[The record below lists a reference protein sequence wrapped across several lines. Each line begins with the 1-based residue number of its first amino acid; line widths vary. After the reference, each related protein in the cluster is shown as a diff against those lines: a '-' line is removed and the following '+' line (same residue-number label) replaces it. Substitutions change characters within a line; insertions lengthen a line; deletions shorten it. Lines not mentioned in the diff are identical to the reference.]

1 MQTTIIIR
9 LPTNKSKDMLELD
22 FTTIITAIV
31 SLIGGGWLFNLYSAK
46 PRKTSIELENVGKA
60 MEEMN
65 GVINTMKESS
75 RVYREDTDKT
85 IRGLNTKIENLE
97 KSIKVKD
104 EAIYS
109 AYDCPFPDK
118 SSDCIVLKVYKK
130 CHECSIETQIV
141 QDNDEQESE
150 DGE

>member
-1 MQTTIIIR
+1 M
-9 LPTNKSKDMLELD
+9 MELD
-22 FTTIITAIV
+22 VTTIITAIV
-31 SLIGGGWLFNLYSAK
+31 GLIGGGWIFNVYSAK

-65 GVINTMKESS
+65 GVITTMKESS

-118 SSDCIVLKVYKK
+118 SSDCIVLRVYKK

-141 QDNDEQESE
+141 QDNEIQESE
-150 DGE
+150 DVE

>member
-1 MQTTIIIR
+1 
-9 LPTNKSKDMLELD
+9 MLELD
-22 FTTIITAIV
+22 VTTIITAIV
-31 SLIGGGWLFNLYSAK
+31 GLIGGGWIFNVYSAK

-65 GVINTMKESS
+65 GVITTMKESS
-75 RVYREDTDKT
+75 RIYREDTDRT
-85 IRGLNTKIENLE
+85 IRGLNAKIENLE

-141 QDNDEQESE
+141 QDDVQESE
-150 DGE
+150 DRE

>member
-1 MQTTIIIR
+1 M
-9 LPTNKSKDMLELD
+9 MELD
-22 FTTIITAIV
+22 VTTIITAIV
-31 SLIGGGWLFNLYSAK
+31 SLIGGGWIFNVYSAK

-60 MEEMN
+60 MDEMN
-65 GVINTMKESS
+65 GVITTMKESS
-75 RVYREDTDKT
+75 RIYREDTDRT
-85 IRGLNTKIENLE
+85 IRGLNAKIENLE

-118 SSDCIVLKVYKK
+118 SSDCIVLRVYKK
-130 CHECSIETQIV
+130 CRECSIETQIV
-141 QDNDEQESE
+141 QDNEIQELE

>member
-1 MQTTIIIR
+1 
-9 LPTNKSKDMLELD
+9 MLELD
-22 FTTIITAIV
+22 YTTIITAIV
-31 SLIGGGWLFNLYSAK
+31 GLIGGGWIFNVYSAK

-65 GVINTMKESS
+65 GVITTMKESS
-75 RVYREDTDKT
+75 RVYREDTDRT

-118 SSDCIVLKVYKK
+118 SSDCIVLRVYKK

-141 QDNDEQESE
+141 QDTDVQESE
-150 DGE
+150 DEE

>member
-1 MQTTIIIR
+1 
-9 LPTNKSKDMLELD
+9 MLELD

-65 GVINTMKESS
+65 GVIKTMKESS
-75 RVYREDTDKT
+75 RTYREETDRT

-97 KSIKVKD
+97 KSIKVKE

-130 CHECSIETQIV
+130 CHECSLETQV
-141 QDNDEQESE
+141 FEDSAESQEQ
-150 DGE
+150 

>member
-1 MQTTIIIR
+1 M
-9 LPTNKSKDMLELD
+9 MELD
-22 FTTIITAIV
+22 VTTIITAIV
-31 SLIGGGWLFNLYSAK
+31 SLIGGGWIFNVYSAK

-65 GVINTMKESS
+65 GVITTMKESS
-75 RVYREDTDKT
+75 RIYREDTDRT
-85 IRGLNTKIENLE
+85 IKVLNTKIENLE
-97 KSIKVKD
+97 KTIKVKD

-130 CHECSIETQIV
+130 CSECSIDTKIIK
-141 QDNDEQESE
+141 DNDMQESDE
-150 DGE
+150 LE

>member
-1 MQTTIIIR
+1 
-9 LPTNKSKDMLELD
+9 MLELD
-22 FTTIITAIV
+22 VTTIITAIV
-31 SLIGGGWLFNLYSAK
+31 SLIGGGWIFNVYSAK

-75 RVYREDTDKT
+75 RTYRDETDRT
-85 IRGLNTKIENLE
+85 IRVLNTKIENLE

-109 AYDCPFPDK
+109 AYDCPFPEK

-130 CHECSIETQIV
+130 CRECSIETQIV
-141 QDNDEQESE
+141 QDKDVQESE
-150 DGE
+150 DGD

>member
-1 MQTTIIIR
+1 MF
-9 LPTNKSKDMLELD
+9 ELD
-22 FTTIITAIV
+22 VTTIITAIV
-31 SLIGGGWLFNLYSAK
+31 SLIGGGWIFNVYSAK

-65 GVINTMKESS
+65 GVITTMKESS
-75 RVYREDTDKT
+75 RIYREDTDRT
-85 IRGLNTKIENLE
+85 IKVLNTKIENLE
-97 KSIKVKD
+97 KTIKVKD

-130 CHECSIETQIV
+130 CSECSIDTKIIK
-141 QDNDEQESE
+141 DNDMQESDE
-150 DGE
+150 LE

>member
-1 MQTTIIIR
+1 M
-9 LPTNKSKDMLELD
+9 ELD

-75 RVYREDTDKT
+75 RTYRDDTDRT
-85 IRGLNTKIENLE
+85 IRVLNTKIENLE

-141 QDNDEQESE
+141 NDNDVQESDDVE
-150 DGE
+150 

>member
-1 MQTTIIIR
+1 
-9 LPTNKSKDMLELD
+9 MLDFD
-22 FTTIITAIV
+22 FTTIITAVV

-75 RVYREDTDKT
+75 RTYREETDRT
-85 IRGLNTKIENLE
+85 IKVLNTKIEHLE
-97 KSIKVKD
+97 KTIKVKD

-130 CHECSIETQIV
+130 CHECSIETQIAN
-141 QDNDEQESE
+141 DNDVQESE
-150 DGE
+150 DGD

>member
-1 MQTTIIIR
+1 MF
-9 LPTNKSKDMLELD
+9 ELD
-22 FTTIITAIV
+22 VTTIITAIV
-31 SLIGGGWLFNLYSAK
+31 SLIGGGWIFNVYSAK

-65 GVINTMKESS
+65 GVITTMKESS
-75 RVYREDTDKT
+75 RIYREDTDRT
-85 IRGLNTKIENLE
+85 IKVLNTKIENLE
-97 KSIKVKD
+97 KTIKVKD

-130 CHECSIETQIV
+130 CSECSIDTQIV
-141 QDNDEQESE
+141 KDDIKESE

>member
-1 MQTTIIIR
+1 M
-9 LPTNKSKDMLELD
+9 ELD

-65 GVINTMKESS
+65 GVIKTMKESS
-75 RVYREDTDKT
+75 RTYREETDRT
-85 IRGLNTKIENLE
+85 IRGLNTKIDNLE

-104 EAIYS
+104 EAIYA

-118 SSDCIVLKVYKK
+118 SSDCIVLKVYEK
-130 CHECSIETQIV
+130 CHECSLEKQIV
-141 QDNDEQESE
+141 QDDIQDSE

>member
-1 MQTTIIIR
+1 MF
-9 LPTNKSKDMLELD
+9 ELD
-22 FTTIITAIV
+22 YTTIITAIV
-31 SLIGGGWLFNLYSAK
+31 SLIGGGWIFNVYSAK

-65 GVINTMKESS
+65 GVITTMKESS
-75 RVYREDTDKT
+75 RIYREDTDRT
-85 IRGLNTKIENLE
+85 IKVLNTKIENLE
-97 KSIKVKD
+97 KTIKVKD

-130 CHECSIETQIV
+130 CSECSIDTQIV
-141 QDNDEQESE
+141 KDNDMQDLDELE
-150 DGE
+150 

>member
-1 MQTTIIIR
+1 M
-9 LPTNKSKDMLELD
+9 EFD

-31 SLIGGGWLFNLYSAK
+31 SVIGGGWLFNLYSAK

-75 RVYREDTDKT
+75 RTYRDETDKT
-85 IRGLNTKIENLE
+85 IRVLNTKIENLE

-104 EAIYS
+104 EAIYA

-130 CHECSIETQIV
+130 CRECSIETQIV
-141 QDNDEQESE
+141 QDNEIQESE
-150 DGE
+150 DVD

>member
-1 MQTTIIIR
+1 M
-9 LPTNKSKDMLELD
+9 MELD
-22 FTTIITAIV
+22 VTTIITAIV
-31 SLIGGGWLFNLYSAK
+31 SLIGGGWIFNVYSAK

-65 GVINTMKESS
+65 GVITTMKESS
-75 RVYREDTDKT
+75 RVYREDTDRT

-141 QDNDEQESE
+141 KDNDVQESE
-150 DGE
+150 DVD

>member
-1 MQTTIIIR
+1 M
-9 LPTNKSKDMLELD
+9 MELD
-22 FTTIITAIV
+22 VTTIITAIV
-31 SLIGGGWLFNLYSAK
+31 SLIGGGWIFNVYSAK

-65 GVINTMKESS
+65 GVITTMKESS
-75 RVYREDTDKT
+75 RIYREDTDRT
-85 IRGLNTKIENLE
+85 IKVLNTKIENLE

-130 CHECSIETQIV
+130 CRECSIETQIV
-141 QDNDEQESE
+141 QDEIKESE
-150 DGE
+150 DVD

>member
-1 MQTTIIIR
+1 
-9 LPTNKSKDMLELD
+9 MLELD
-22 FTTIITAIV
+22 VTTIITAIV
-31 SLIGGGWLFNLYSAK
+31 SLIGGGWIFNVYSAK

-60 MEEMN
+60 MDEMN
-65 GVINTMKESS
+65 GVITTMKESS
-75 RVYREDTDKT
+75 RIYREDTDRT
-85 IRGLNTKIENLE
+85 IRGLNAKIENLE

-118 SSDCIVLKVYKK
+118 SSDCIVLRVYKK

-141 QDNDEQESE
+141 QDDDVQESE
-150 DGE
+150 DVD

>member
-1 MQTTIIIR
+1 
-9 LPTNKSKDMLELD
+9 MLELD
-22 FTTIITAIV
+22 VTTIITAIV
-31 SLIGGGWLFNLYSAK
+31 GLIGGGWIFNVYSAK

-130 CHECSIETQIV
+130 CSECSIENQIV
-141 QDNDEQESE
+141 QDDVQESE

>member
-1 MQTTIIIR
+1 M
-9 LPTNKSKDMLELD
+9 EFD

-75 RVYREDTDKT
+75 RTYRDETDRT
-85 IRGLNTKIENLE
+85 ISALNTKIENLE

-109 AYDCPFPDK
+109 AYDCPFPEK

-130 CHECSIETQIV
+130 CRECSIETQIV
-141 QDNDEQESE
+141 QDKDVQESE
-150 DGE
+150 DGD

>member
-1 MQTTIIIR
+1 
-9 LPTNKSKDMLELD
+9 MLELD
-22 FTTIITAIV
+22 YTTILTAIV
-31 SLIGGGWLFNLYSAK
+31 SLIGGGWIFNVYSAK

-60 MEEMN
+60 MDEMN
-65 GVINTMKESS
+65 GVITTMKESS
-75 RVYREDTDKT
+75 RIYREDTDRT
-85 IRGLNTKIENLE
+85 IRGLNAKIENLE

-141 QDNDEQESE
+141 QDTDVQESE
-150 DGE
+150 DEE

>member
-1 MQTTIIIR
+1 
-9 LPTNKSKDMLELD
+9 MLELD
-22 FTTIITAIV
+22 VTTIITAIV
-31 SLIGGGWLFNLYSAK
+31 SLIGGGWIFNVYSAK

-65 GVINTMKESS
+65 GVITTMKESS
-75 RVYREDTDKT
+75 RVYREDTDRT

-118 SSDCIVLKVYKK
+118 SSDCIVLRVYKK

-141 QDNDEQESE
+141 QEKDTQES
-150 DGE
+150 DGVE

>member
-1 MQTTIIIR
+1 
-9 LPTNKSKDMLELD
+9 MLELD
-22 FTTIITAIV
+22 VTTIITAIV
-31 SLIGGGWLFNLYSAK
+31 SLIGGGWIFNVYSAK

-65 GVINTMKESS
+65 GVITTMKESS
-75 RVYREDTDKT
+75 RVYREDTDRT

-118 SSDCIVLKVYKK
+118 SSDCIVLRVYKK
-130 CHECSIETQIV
+130 CSECSIDTKIV
-141 QDNDEQESE
+141 KDNDMQELDE
-150 DGE
+150 LE

>member
-1 MQTTIIIR
+1 
-9 LPTNKSKDMLELD
+9 MLELD
-22 FTTIITAIV
+22 YTTIITAIV
-31 SLIGGGWLFNLYSAK
+31 SLIGGGWIFNVYSAK

-65 GVINTMKESS
+65 GVITTMKESS
-75 RVYREDTDKT
+75 RIYREDTDRT
-85 IRGLNTKIENLE
+85 IKVLNTKIENLE
-97 KSIKVKD
+97 KTIKVKD

-130 CHECSIETQIV
+130 CSECSIDTQIIK
-141 QDNDEQESE
+141 DNDMQESE
-150 DGE
+150 DVD

>member
-1 MQTTIIIR
+1 MF
-9 LPTNKSKDMLELD
+9 ELD
-22 FTTIITAIV
+22 VTTIITAIV
-31 SLIGGGWLFNLYSAK
+31 TLIGGGWLFNLYSAK

-65 GVINTMKESS
+65 GVIKTMKESS
-75 RVYREDTDKT
+75 RIYREDTDKT
-85 IRGLNTKIENLE
+85 IRCLNNKIDNLE

-130 CHECSIETQIV
+130 CHECSIENQIV
-141 QDNDEQESE
+141 QDDINESE

>member
-1 MQTTIIIR
+1 
-9 LPTNKSKDMLELD
+9 MLDFD
-22 FTTIITAIV
+22 FTTIITAVV

-75 RVYREDTDKT
+75 KTYREETDRT

-109 AYDCPFPDK
+109 AYDCPFPEK

-130 CHECSIETQIV
+130 CRECSIETQIV
-141 QDNDEQESE
+141 QDNEIQDSDDVE
-150 DGE
+150 

>member
-1 MQTTIIIR
+1 
-9 LPTNKSKDMLELD
+9 MLELD
-22 FTTIITAIV
+22 VTTIITAIV
-31 SLIGGGWLFNLYSAK
+31 SLIGGGWIFNVYSAK

-65 GVINTMKESS
+65 GVITTMKESS
-75 RVYREDTDKT
+75 RVYREDTDRT

-118 SSDCIVLKVYKK
+118 SSDCIVLRVYKK

-141 QDNDEQESE
+141 QDDDVQESE
-150 DGE
+150 DEE

>member
-1 MQTTIIIR
+1 
-9 LPTNKSKDMLELD
+9 MLELD
-22 FTTIITAIV
+22 VTTIITAIV
-31 SLIGGGWLFNLYSAK
+31 SLIGGGWIFNVYSAK

-75 RVYREDTDKT
+75 RTYREDTDRT
-85 IRGLNTKIENLE
+85 IQGLNTKIENLE

-118 SSDCIVLKVYKK
+118 SSDCIVLRVYKK

>member
-1 MQTTIIIR
+1 MF
-9 LPTNKSKDMLELD
+9 ELD
-22 FTTIITAIV
+22 VTTIITAIV
-31 SLIGGGWLFNLYSAK
+31 SLIGGGWIFNVYSAK

-65 GVINTMKESS
+65 GVITTMKESS
-75 RVYREDTDKT
+75 RIYREDTDRT
-85 IRGLNTKIENLE
+85 IKVLNTKIENLE

-130 CHECSIETQIV
+130 CSECSIDTQIV
-141 QDNDEQESE
+141 KDNDMQELDE
-150 DGE
+150 LE

>member
-1 MQTTIIIR
+1 MGI
-9 LPTNKSKDMLELD
+9 D
-22 FTTIITAIV
+22 FTTIITAVV

-75 RVYREDTDKT
+75 KTYRDETDRT

-104 EAIYS
+104 EAIYA
-109 AYDCPFPDK
+109 AYDCPFPEK

-130 CHECSIETQIV
+130 CRECSIENQIV
-141 QDNDEQESE
+141 QDNEIQESE

>member
-1 MQTTIIIR
+1 
-9 LPTNKSKDMLELD
+9 MLELD
-22 FTTIITAIV
+22 VTTIITAIV
-31 SLIGGGWLFNLYSAK
+31 GLIGGGWIFNVYSAK

-60 MEEMN
+60 MDEMN
-65 GVINTMKESS
+65 GVITTMKESS
-75 RVYREDTDKT
+75 RIYREDTDRT
-85 IRGLNTKIENLE
+85 IRGLNAKIENLE

-118 SSDCIVLKVYKK
+118 SSDCIVLRVYKK

-141 QDNDEQESE
+141 QDDVQESE
-150 DGE
+150 DGD

>member
-1 MQTTIIIR
+1 M
-9 LPTNKSKDMLELD
+9 MELD
-22 FTTIITAIV
+22 VTTIITAIV
-31 SLIGGGWLFNLYSAK
+31 SLIGGGWIFNVYSAK

-65 GVINTMKESS
+65 GVITTMKESS
-75 RVYREDTDKT
+75 RIYREDTDRT
-85 IRGLNTKIENLE
+85 IKVLNTKIENLE
-97 KSIKVKD
+97 KTIKVKD

-130 CHECSIETQIV
+130 CSECSIDTQIV
-141 QDNDEQESE
+141 KDNDMQESE
-150 DGE
+150 DVE

>member
-1 MQTTIIIR
+1 
-9 LPTNKSKDMLELD
+9 MLELD
-22 FTTIITAIV
+22 VTTIITAIV
-31 SLIGGGWLFNLYSAK
+31 GLIGGGWIFNVYSAK

-65 GVINTMKESS
+65 GVITTMKESS
-75 RVYREDTDKT
+75 RVYREDTDRT
-85 IRGLNTKIENLE
+85 IRVLNTKIENLE

-141 QDNDEQESE
+141 QDNDVQESE
-150 DGE
+150 DDES

>member
-1 MQTTIIIR
+1 MF
-9 LPTNKSKDMLELD
+9 ELD
-22 FTTIITAIV
+22 VTTIITAIV
-31 SLIGGGWLFNLYSAK
+31 SLIGGGWIFNVYSAK

-75 RVYREDTDKT
+75 RTYRDETDRT
-85 IRGLNTKIENLE
+85 IRVLNTKIDNLE

-130 CHECSIETQIV
+130 CSECSIDTQIV
-141 QDNDEQESE
+141 KDNDMQELDE
-150 DGE
+150 LE

>member
-1 MQTTIIIR
+1 M
-9 LPTNKSKDMLELD
+9 ELD
-22 FTTIITAIV
+22 VTTIITAIV

-65 GVINTMKESS
+65 GVIKTMKESS
-75 RVYREDTDKT
+75 RTYREETDRT

-97 KSIKVKD
+97 KSIKIKD

-130 CHECSIETQIV
+130 CHECSIETQV
-141 QDNDEQESE
+141 FEDSAESQE
-150 DGE
+150 

>member
-1 MQTTIIIR
+1 M
-9 LPTNKSKDMLELD
+9 MELD
-22 FTTIITAIV
+22 YTTIITAIV
-31 SLIGGGWLFNLYSAK
+31 SLIGGGWIFNVYSAK

-65 GVINTMKESS
+65 GVITTMKESS
-75 RVYREDTDKT
+75 RIYREDTDRT
-85 IRGLNTKIENLE
+85 IKVLNTKIENLE
-97 KSIKVKD
+97 KTIKVKD

-130 CHECSIETQIV
+130 CSECSIDTQIV
-141 QDNDEQESE
+141 KDNDMQDLEELE
-150 DGE
+150 

>member
-1 MQTTIIIR
+1 
-9 LPTNKSKDMLELD
+9 MLELD
-22 FTTIITAIV
+22 YTTIITAIV
-31 SLIGGGWLFNLYSAK
+31 SLIGGGWIFNVYSAK

-60 MEEMN
+60 MDEMN
-65 GVINTMKESS
+65 GVITTMKESS
-75 RVYREDTDKT
+75 RIYREDTDRT
-85 IRGLNTKIENLE
+85 IRGLNAKIENLE

-130 CHECSIETQIV
+130 CRECSIETQIV
-141 QDNDEQESE
+141 QDNEIQESE

>member
-1 MQTTIIIR
+1 MF
-9 LPTNKSKDMLELD
+9 EFD

-65 GVINTMKESS
+65 GVIKTMKESS
-75 RVYREDTDKT
+75 RTYREETDRT

-130 CHECSIETQIV
+130 CHECSLEKQIV
-141 QDNDEQESE
+141 QDNDVQDSDDVE
-150 DGE
+150 